1 MDLLSKEW
9 GHFLACFELLQ
20 EEKKKKTQPPKTRKQ
35 GLLLYFVLSCFSKGK
50 QLFLR

>member
-20 EEKKKKTQPPKTRKQ
+20 EEEKKTQPPKARKQ
-35 GLLLYFVLSCFSKGK
+35 GSLLYFVLSCFSKGK